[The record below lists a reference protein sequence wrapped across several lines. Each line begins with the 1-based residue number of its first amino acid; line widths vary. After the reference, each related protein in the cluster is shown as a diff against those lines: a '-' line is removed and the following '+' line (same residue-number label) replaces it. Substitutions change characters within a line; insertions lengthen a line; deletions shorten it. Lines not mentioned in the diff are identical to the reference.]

1 MQDAKRQAWKYV
13 HWTKLLKEYLASPQ
27 GTCKNG
33 ETHTWSVHVLIVV
46 EVMNIVHWAWYLAA
60 RLQWIPISNWVA
72 TGTTLMSYKEV
83 LCSFFYTLC
92 RVTVIISSISTYRQH
107 GISSTAHI
115 YTNPRAMGMPIQH
128 WSIVCSVLSWKL
140 IAHSCYCRQY
150 CTAACLLRFSR
161 DCPFA
166 YPASMLLSDFL
177 MVPGW
182 WSSLGRFQLNWQ
194 LYFKELLKL

>member
-1 MQDAKRQAWKYV
+1 MQDAKRQAWKYE

-33 ETHTWSVHVLIVV
+33 ETHTWSVHVLIIV

-92 RVTVIISSISTYRQH
+92 RVTVLISSISTYRQH

-115 YTNPRAMGMPIQH
+115 YTNPGQ
-128 WSIVCSVLSWKL
+128 WV
-140 IAHSCYCRQY
+140 
-150 CTAACLLRFSR
+150 
-161 DCPFA
+161 CPFNIDPVYVVS
-166 YPASMLLSDFL
+166 YPENLLHIVVIAGSTVLLPAFFVFPVTALLPILHQCFCPISWWCQDGDHTSADFNL
-177 MVPGW
+177 TGNFI
-182 WSSLGRFQLNWQ
+182 SRNS
-194 LYFKELLKL
+194 

>member
-92 RVTVIISSISTYRQH
+92 RVTVLISSISTYRQH

-128 WSIVCSVLSWKL
+128 WYIVCSVLSWKL
-140 IAHSCYCRQY
+140 IAQVVIAGSTVLLPAFFVFPV
-150 CTAACLLRFSR
+150 TALLPILHQCFCPISWWCQDGDHPSADFNLTGNFISR
-161 DCPFA
+161 N
-166 YPASMLLSDFL
+166 S
-177 MVPGW
+177 
-182 WSSLGRFQLNWQ
+182 
-194 LYFKELLKL
+194 